1 MTITLSTI
9 ILKFNKLILVVM
21 YNVNDRLDTMSSL
34 IPTLF
39 CVSHKVVSKKTKK
52 FFFFKFLKNQ
62 ICALKDQEKNQH
74 Q

>member
-21 YNVNDRLDTMSSL
+21 YNENDRLDTMSSL

-39 CVSHKVVSKKTKK
+39 CVSHKVVSKKKK
-52 FFFFKFLKNQ
+52 KFFFKFLKNQ